1 MLKLQNVTKRY
12 LRRTALDDVSLE
24 LETGKICLLLGP
36 NGSGKTTMMKL
47 ITGLAR
53 PTSGDITL
61 DGEGIGPVTK
71 ARVAYMPTEN
81 YFYNYMTVK
90 DIGKYYADFFQDFDP
105 AHFRRMLTDMEL
117 DEADRIRQL
126 SSGMTAKLRLS
137 LALSRDAALMMFDEP
152 LNGVD
157 ILTRTQTIN
166 AIRAGRQSG
175 RTMLIST
182 HLVDELEDVVDY
194 LVFLRHGKLVM
205 AGDKQEI
212 CAGRTLKDLYLD
224 LYGHGSVGVQTD
236 GQEVN
241 PDA

>member
-24 LETGKICLLLGP
+24 IETGKVCLLLGP

-61 DGEGIGPVTK
+61 DGEGIGPATK

-90 DIGKYYADFFQDFDP
+90 DIGKYYADFFRDFSP
-105 AHFRRMLTDMEL
+105 RAFEEKLVQMEL
-117 DEADRIRQL
+117 DPADRIRLL
-126 SSGMTAKLRLS
+126 SSGMAAKLRLS
-137 LALSRDAALMMFDEP
+137 LILSRDAELMMFDEP

-157 ILTRTQTIN
+157 ILTRTQTID
-166 AIRAGRQSG
+166 AILAGRREG
-175 RTMLIST
+175 RTMMIST
-182 HLVDELEDVVDY
+182 HLVDELEDVVDTT
-194 LVFLRHGKLVM
+194 VFLRHGKLIA
-205 AGDKQEI
+205 AGDKRQI
-212 CAGRTLKDLYLD
+212 CAGRTLKDLYIEI
-224 LYGHGSVGVQTD
+224 YGHASAEPTHAEEAND
-236 GQEVN
+236 R
-241 PDA
+241 A